1 MFATLK
7 RAAKALRVPTQAE
20 LDLAYL
26 NEAGDRYDLEA
37 RERNLSRRAPNRGL
51 GLSGQDGNTPIF
63 RCDVERSRPDRF
75 GRFVVTAAW

>member
-7 RAAKALRVPTQAE
+7 RAAKSLRVPTQAE

-37 RERNLSRRAPNRGL
+37 RERYLDSRAFQRTIGL
-51 GLSGQDGNTPIF
+51 
-63 RCDVERSRPDRF
+63 
-75 GRFVVTAAW
+75 

>member
-7 RAAKALRVPTQAE
+7 RTAKALRVPTQAE

-37 RERNLSRRAPNRGL
+37 RERNLSRRSLNRAL
-51 GLSGQDGNTPIF
+51 GF
-63 RCDVERSRPDRF
+63 
-75 GRFVVTAAW
+75 

>member
-7 RAAKALRVPTQAE
+7 RAAKSLSVPTQAE

-37 RERNLSRRAPNRGL
+37 RERNLTRRAPNRGL
-51 GLSGQDGNTPIF
+51 GL
-63 RCDVERSRPDRF
+63 
-75 GRFVVTAAW
+75 